1 MEDTNKKELVYK
13 KRLVVPDWAS
23 KSDSKDRG
31 LNDNTHITDDTF
43 KVISLDDT
51 VVSKSVSDLAQTL
64 DEVKSQ
70 NIDLTKTSLDDFS
83 FDDDLLEEIL
93 ASGVDTVS
101 FTDSSDNSEDTLDFL
116 NKVKRESKIKNKT
129 NLVVLEDGSVGN
141 ITQENEQNIFDLMVI
156 MSKHRYGL
164 NYDEEEAR
172 RRAEEEAARRRAE
185 EEARR
190 RAEEERRRAEEEAAR
205 RRQMSEEERRRAEEE
220 ARRRAEEER
229 RRAEEEAR
237 RRAEEEARRRAEEE
251 ARRKAE
257 EEANSLQS
265 GDGNLE
271 EVKFEEEPQ
280 VTEINSNA
288 SQLISDALNNTA
300 ISDEYLDDELED
312 DVFDDDESATYSL
325 KELKRERIIPD
336 DTIIG
341 GGR

>member
-129 NLVVLEDGSVGN
+129 NLVVLEDGSIGN

-190 RAEEERRRAEEEAAR
+190 RAEEERRRAEEEA
-205 RRQMSEEERRRAEEE
+205 
-220 ARRRAEEER
+220 
-229 RRAEEEAR
+229 
-237 RRAEEEARRRAEEE
+237 RRRAEEE

-280 VTEINSNA
+280 VTEINSNT

>member
-190 RAEEERRRAEEEAAR
+190 RAEEERRRAEEEA
-205 RRQMSEEERRRAEEE
+205 
-220 ARRRAEEER
+220 
-229 RRAEEEAR
+229 R